1 MILPCAS
8 YSRTVSS
15 VNISHQPKE
24 SFTFKSVPEGWRWG
38 RCCPASC
45 VSECQ
50 LTYGPQCGNGLTV
63 TLKMWHDA
71 VTRAVLASCS
81 QQCSSV
87 MHSEHQCALWIQHVE
102 AAPSAIY
109 WEKSESLK
117 MKSSSLEQNVV
128 ASYEQ
133 TSLVFSFLTF
143 QLKIKSFQ
151 GLFFFSHSSPE
162 LQHLLKGFALA
173 PHSWWELRD
182 VSTSARQRVRVRAAS
197 AVCRNTGHSI
207 SLLLQMHLL
216 LPKHGFSQMRSLLRQ
231 ERPAGNI
238 FQGSRSICAAPKH
251 QRSSPSNFQWNSLS
265 KNKTWAWTVSQR

>member
-1 MILPCAS
+1 MLSSFLCYWVPADLWP
-8 YSRTVSS
+8 TVREWFDCDIKD
-15 VNISHQPKE
+15 VA
-24 SFTFKSVPEGWRWG
+24 W
-38 RCCPASC
+38 CCYPGC
-45 VSECQ
+45 VSILLSAVQLSNALRTSMCPVNSTCGGCSECN
-50 LTYGPQCGNGLTV
+50 LLR
-63 TLKMWHDA
+63 KI
-71 VTRAVLASCS
+71 RVL
-81 QQCSSV
+81 
-87 MHSEHQCALWIQHVE
+87 EDE
-102 AAPSAIY
+102 N
-109 WEKSESLK
+109 
-117 MKSSSLEQNVV
+117 SSLEQNVV
-128 ASYEQ
+128 VSYVQ
-133 TSLVFSFLTF
+133 TSLVFSFLRF

-182 VSTSARQRVRVRAAS
+182 VSTSAQQRVRVRAAS